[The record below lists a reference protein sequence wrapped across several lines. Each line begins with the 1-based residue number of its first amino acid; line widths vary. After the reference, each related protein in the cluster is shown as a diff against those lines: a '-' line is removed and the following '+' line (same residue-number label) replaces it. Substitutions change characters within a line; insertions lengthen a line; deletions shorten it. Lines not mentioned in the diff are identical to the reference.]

1 MSPLREKWQ
10 LATVLSGGT
19 ILAVGAGGGD
29 DGEIVLAEY
38 NSDGSLDRSFGS
50 GGISTLDIYG
60 AYQATILCTSSGE
73 IEVGAFATGGI
84 SCVVVAAFEADGA
97 LDTSYGS
104 NSGYYVIDMAYDP
117 YAMTIITTD
126 GSTDGYVLVVGWAD
140 HHGLFAAEY
149 ETPPV

>member
-29 DGEIVLAEY
+29 DGQIVLAEY
-38 NSDGSLDRSFGS
+38 SSDGSLDTSFGS

-60 AYQATILCTSSGE
+60 AYQATIVGTSGGE
-73 IEVGAFATGGI
+73 IKVGAYATGAI
-84 SCVVVAAFEADGA
+84 SCVVVAEFQSDGTV
-97 LDTSYGS
+97 DNSYGPG
-104 NSGYYVIDMAYDP
+104 GYYVIDMSYDP
-117 YAMTIITTD
+117 YAMMMLSNGDT
-126 GSTDGYVLVVGWAD
+126 VVVGWAN

-149 ETPPV
+149 DTGT